1 MMTKTNSSR
10 FSKLLLGL
18 LLVATVVAVPAGA
31 VSTGNADVPTESEV
45 GTKTSATVTLTE
57 LYQNPQLEQWTL
69 AGQTDLENVT
79 WTVTYYDQ
87 TGAKVDQS
95 SFDGQNFT
103 GGAISAGDGIAE
115 VDVTVEGTVPSV
127 EAYSYD
133 PAQSFT
139 VLSLEQT
146 REGGTTNSIDSWTAR
161 HYTPESQTAR
171 DALDDAREEID
182 AAGDPDDAE
191 TKFTQAVDAYESA
204 EFDLAAELAGE
215 AKSQAQSVQQN
226 QQRNQ
231 MLLYAGG
238 GLVVLLA
245 IVGGFLWYRSQT
257 QQPDRLG

>member
-1 MMTKTNSSR
+1 MTKTNSSR

-31 VSTGNADVPTESEV
+31 VAPGNADAPTEGEV

-69 AGQTDLENVT
+69 AGQTDLTNVT

-95 SFDGQNFT
+95 SYDGQNFT
-103 GGAISAGDGIAE
+103 GASVSADDGISE
-115 VDVTVEGTVPSV
+115 VDVKVEGTVPSV
-127 EAYSYD
+127 ESYSYD
-133 PAQSFT
+133 PAHSFT
-139 VLSLEQT
+139 VLSLAQT

-161 HYTPESQTAR
+161 HYTAESQSAR
-171 DALDDAREEID
+171 DALDAARSDID
-182 AAGDPDDAE
+182 AAGNPDDAE

-204 EFDLAAELAGE
+204 EFGLASELANE
-215 AKSQAQSVQQN
+215 AESQAESVQQN

-245 IVGGFLWYRSQT
+245 IAGGFFWYRSQ
-257 QQPDRLG
+257 QEGPDRLG